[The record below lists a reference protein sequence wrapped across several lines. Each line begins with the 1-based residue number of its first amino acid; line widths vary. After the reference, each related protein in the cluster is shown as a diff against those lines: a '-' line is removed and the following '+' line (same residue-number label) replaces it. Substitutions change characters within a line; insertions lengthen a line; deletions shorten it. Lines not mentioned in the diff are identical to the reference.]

1 MGRRRLLLF
10 TIFGQA
16 IFTLPPPSRHDYP
29 QFVWAQFFTRIFG
42 YAEEMLCFV
51 VIAEEIAARRAR
63 LGQWHPE
70 RLVLSSARAWRRW
83 SSRPSMSCPMAG
95 ARFM

>member
-16 IFTLPPPSRHDYP
+16 MATLATAFTANYA
-29 QFVWAQFFTRIFG
+29 QFVWAQFLTRMFG

-51 VIAEEIAARRAR
+51 VIAEEMAAGGAR
-63 LGQWHPE
+63 LGQRHLE
-70 RLVLSSARAWRRW
+70 RHGLYRRGRGLAGVRRA
-83 SSRPSMSCPMAG
+83 SMSCPMAG
-95 ARFM
+95 GRFM